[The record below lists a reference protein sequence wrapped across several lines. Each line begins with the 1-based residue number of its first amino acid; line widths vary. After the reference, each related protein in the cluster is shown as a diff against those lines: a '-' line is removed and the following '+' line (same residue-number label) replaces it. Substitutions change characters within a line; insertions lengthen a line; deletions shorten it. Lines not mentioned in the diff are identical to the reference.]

1 MKQLLG
7 LCLLTFVLMSFQ
19 PPKKKKI
26 IFFGDSITEMALKY
40 EGYLVKLDSMIQAQG
55 LKDQYELIGAGISG
69 NKVYDLYLRL
79 ETDVLD
85 KKPDVVVIYIG
96 VNDIWHKKLSGT
108 GTDFWKFTKFY
119 EALIAKM
126 QAANIQV
133 IVSTPAVIG
142 ERTDFSNEMD
152 GDLNYYSN
160 WIRYYA
166 AQKNLPL
173 ADIRKAFFEYN
184 LANNKQ
190 NLEQGILTT
199 DKVHLNPEGA
209 RVVAAT
215 MWTAIRQLK

>member
-7 LCLLTFVLMSFQ
+7 VCALSLVLMSFQ

-26 IFFGDSITEMALKY
+26 IFFGDSITEMAVKY
-40 EGYLVKLDSMIQAQG
+40 EGYLVKLDSMIAAQG
-55 LKDQYELIGAGISG
+55 MKDQYELVGSGISA

-79 ETDVLD
+79 ETDVLE

-96 VNDIWHKKLSGT
+96 VNDIWHKKLAGT

-133 IVSTPAVIG
+133 VVCTPAVIG

-173 ADIRKAFFEYN
+173 ADIRKAFLEYN
-184 LANNKQ
+184 LINNKQ
-190 NLEQGILTT
+190 NLEQGILTS

>member
-1 MKQLLG
+1 
-7 LCLLTFVLMSFQ
+7 LTFVLMSFQ

-26 IFFGDSITEMALKY
+26 IFFGDSITEMAVKY
-40 EGYLVKLDSMIQAQG
+40 EGYLVKLDSMIKAQG
-55 LKDQYELIGAGISG
+55 LKDQYELMGSGISG

-79 ETDVLD
+79 ESDVLD

-96 VNDIWHKKLSGT
+96 VNDIWHKKLNGT

-119 EALIAKM
+119 EALIAKL

-133 IVSTPAVIG
+133 VLCTPAVIG
-142 ERTDFSNEMD
+142 ERTDYSNEMD
-152 GDLNYYSN
+152 GDMNYYSN
-160 WIRYYA
+160 WIRYHA
-166 AQKNLPL
+166 AQKSLPL
-173 ADIRKAFFEYN
+173 ADIRRAFLEYN

-190 NLEQGILTT
+190 NLDQGILTT
-199 DKVHLNPEGA
+199 DKVHLNQEGA

>member
-7 LCLLTFVLMSFQ
+7 LCLLAFALMSFQ

-26 IFFGDSITEMALKY
+26 IFFGDSITEMAVKY

-79 ETDVLD
+79 ESDVLE

-96 VNDIWHKKLSGT
+96 VNDIWHKKLNGT

-119 EALIAKM
+119 EALIAKL

-133 IVSTPAVIG
+133 VLCTPAVIG
-142 ERTDFSNEMD
+142 ERTDYSNEMD
-152 GDLNYYSN
+152 GDMNYYSN
-160 WIRYYA
+160 WIRYHS

-173 ADIRKAFFEYN
+173 ADIRRAFLEYN

-190 NLEQGILTT
+190 NLDQGILTT
-199 DKVHLNPEGA
+199 DKVHLNQEGA

>member
-7 LCLLTFVLMSFQ
+7 LCLLAFALMSFQ

-26 IFFGDSITEMALKY
+26 IFFGDSITEMAVKY

-55 LKDQYELIGAGISG
+55 LKDQYELIGSGISG

-79 ETDVLD
+79 ETDVLE

-96 VNDIWHKKLSGT
+96 VNDIWHKKLNGT

-119 EALIAKM
+119 EALIAKL

-133 IVSTPAVIG
+133 VLCTPAVIG

-173 ADIRKAFFEYN
+173 ADIRKAFLEYN
-184 LANNKQ
+184 LMNNKQ
-190 NLEQGILTT
+190 NLEQGILTS

>member
-7 LCLLTFVLMSFQ
+7 LCLLAFTLMSFQ

-26 IFFGDSITEMALKY
+26 IFFGDSITEMAVKY

-55 LKDQYELIGAGISG
+55 LKDQYELIGSGISG

-79 ETDVLD
+79 ETDVLE

-96 VNDIWHKKLSGT
+96 VNDIWHKKLNGT

-119 EALIAKM
+119 EALIAKL

-133 IVSTPAVIG
+133 VLCTPAVIG

-152 GDLNYYSN
+152 GDMNFYSN
-160 WIRYYA
+160 WIRYHA
-166 AQKNLPL
+166 AQKKFPL
-173 ADIRKAFFEYN
+173 ADIRMAFLEYN

-190 NLEQGILTT
+190 NLDQGILTT
-199 DKVHLNPEGA
+199 DKVHLNQEGA

>member
-7 LCLLTFVLMSFQ
+7 LCLLAFALMSFQ

-26 IFFGDSITEMALKY
+26 IFFGDSITEMAVKY

-79 ETDVLD
+79 ESDVLE

-96 VNDIWHKKLSGT
+96 VNDIWHKKLNGT

-119 EALIAKM
+119 EALIAKL

-133 IVSTPAVIG
+133 VLCTPAVIG
-142 ERTDFSNEMD
+142 ERTDYSNEMD
-152 GDLNYYSN
+152 GDMNFYSN
-160 WIRYYA
+160 WIRYHA
-166 AQKNLPL
+166 AQQKLPL
-173 ADIRKAFFEYN
+173 ADIRMAFLQYN

-190 NLEQGILTT
+190 NLDQGILTT
-199 DKVHLNPEGA
+199 DKVHLNQEGA